1 MASICWTFVHGAAQN
16 RRRFL
21 SGTTMTQSVLCSRD
35 GGIVTLTLNEPA
47 TRNAISEGI
56 IRELVEHVRA
66 INEDLTVACVVLTGA
81 GEGFS
86 SGGNVKEMR
95 EKKGVFAGTPAEIRR
110 SYWHGVQQ
118 IPLAMYDLEVP
129 SIAAVNGAAIGAG
142 CDLSL
147 MCDIRLAARSAVFAE
162 SFMRVGLVSGDGGAW
177 YLPRVV
183 GASKAYELTFTGDFV
198 DAGEAVRIGLASR
211 VVDDAELMSEAMK
224 LARRIAA
231 HPSHSLRLT
240 KRLLRDS
247 QQVSLPIA
255 LEMASSAQALVQHTH
270 DQHEA
275 VLAFTEKR
283 APQFQHR

>member
-1 MASICWTFVHGAAQN
+1 MAD
-16 RRRFL
+16 
-21 SGTTMTQSVLCSRD
+21 SVLYSRD
-35 GGIVTLTLNEPA
+35 GSVVTLTLNEPA
-47 TRNAISEGI
+47 TRNAVSPGI
-56 IRELVEHVRA
+56 IRELVEHTRR
-66 INEDLTVACVVLTGA
+66 INEDLGVGCVILTGA

-86 SGGNVKEMR
+86 SGGNVKEMK
-95 EKKGVFAGTPAEIRR
+95 EKKGLFAGSPAEIRR
-110 SYWHGVQQ
+110 GYWHGIQQ
-118 IPLAMYDLEVP
+118 VPLAMYELEVP
-129 SIAAVNGAAIGAG
+129 SIAAVNGAAVGAG

-147 MCDIRLAARSAVFAE
+147 MCDIRIAGRSAVFAE

-183 GASKAYELTFTGDFV
+183 GMSRAYEMTFTGDFIG
-198 DAGEAVRIGLASR
+198 AEEAVRIGLASR
-211 VVDDAELMSEAMK
+211 MVEDADLMQEAMT
-224 LARRIAA
+224 LAQRIAA

-255 LEMASSAQALVQHTH
+255 LELASSAQALVQHTH

-283 APQFQHR
+283 KPKFEQR

>member
-1 MASICWTFVHGAAQN
+1 
-16 RRRFL
+16 
-21 SGTTMTQSVLCSRD
+21 MTDSVLYARE
-35 GGIVTLTLNEPA
+35 GGVVTLTLNEPA
-47 TRNAISEGI
+47 TRNAVSPAITEALVGH
-56 IRELVEHVRA
+56 IREVNQDLAVR
-66 INEDLTVACVVLTGA
+66 CVVLTGA

-86 SGGNVKEMR
+86 SGGNVKEMKER
-95 EKKGVFAGTPAEIRR
+95 KGLFAGSPAEIRR
-110 SYWHGVQQ
+110 GYWHGIQQ

-147 MCDIRLAARSAVFAE
+147 MCDIRIAGRSAVFAE

-177 YLPRVV
+177 HLPRVV
-183 GASKAYELTFTGDFV
+183 GLSKAYEMTFTGDFIKA
-198 DAGEAVRIGLASR
+198 DEAVRIGLVSR
-211 VVDDAELMSEAMK
+211 CVDDAELMVEAMA

-231 HPSHSLRLT
+231 YPSHSLRLT

-255 LEMASSAQALVQHTH
+255 LELASSSQALIQHTH

-275 VLAFTEKR
+275 VSAFLEKR
-283 APQFQHR
+283 PPKFEDR